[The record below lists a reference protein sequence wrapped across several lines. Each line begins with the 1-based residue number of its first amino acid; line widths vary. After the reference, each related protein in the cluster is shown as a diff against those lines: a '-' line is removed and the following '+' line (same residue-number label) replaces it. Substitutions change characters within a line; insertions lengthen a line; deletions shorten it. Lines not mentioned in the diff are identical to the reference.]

1 MKKKLQIIELNRM
14 DICGKLTKSAT
25 LCKNSKN
32 CHLHRQIK
40 DDLCSI
46 CLCPI
51 RRTRGTRQLSCGHLY
66 HKKCINEW
74 KDSSKNT
81 CPICR
86 QSFDLSKYK
95 VTITIENTENE
106 EIQSLTL
113 PYSNIVQLFE
123 GLDFTGLPEELDSAQ
138 LQFDVNTLND
148 LETLIRDLGI
158 DNSVLEVQ

>member
-1 MKKKLQIIELNRM
+1 VESLQSLEHCVKIPKIVIYTGN
-14 DICGKLTKSAT
+14 
-25 LCKNSKN
+25 
-32 CHLHRQIK
+32 IK
-40 DDLCSI
+40 DDSCSI
-46 CLCPI
+46 CLCSI

-81 CPICR
+81 CPNCR

-106 EIQSLTL
+106 EVQSLTL

-123 GLDFTGLPEELDSAQ
+123 GLN
-138 LQFDVNTLND
+138 LQ
-148 LETLIRDLGI
+148 
-158 DNSVLEVQ
+158 NSQKRWTQHNFNLM